1 MFHDLKDAYKEMLK
15 KASHI
20 VDRDGIHIS
29 FPAEEF
35 SKFEQEYNLCF
46 VEPEDDHLFKSWQE
60 NYEEDDER

>member
-1 MFHDLKDAYKEMLK
+1 MFHDLKNAYREMLK

-20 VDRDGIHIS
+20 VDSDGIHIS

-46 VEPEDDHLFKSWQE
+46 VEPEDDHLFRKGRT
-60 NYEEDDER
+60 YP

>member
-1 MFHDLKDAYKEMLK
+1 MFHDLKNAYREMLK

-20 VDRDGIHIS
+20 VDRDGVHIS
-29 FPAEEF
+29 FPTEEF

-46 VEPEDDHLFKSWQE
+46 VEPEDDHLFRSWQD

>member
-1 MFHDLKDAYKEMLK
+1 MFHDLKNAYREMLK

-20 VDRDGIHIS
+20 VDRDGVHIS

-46 VEPEDDHLFKSWQE
+46 VEPEDDHLFQSWQD